1 MRLRFSPANVDCLGN
16 EKSEG
21 ESAGDTSPAVGSG
34 IAVGRVGGEALGEL
48 MAVSAVRRSVLYK
61 C

>member
-1 MRLRFSPANVDCLGN
+1 MDCLKD

-48 MAVSAVRRSVLYK
+48 MAGSAVRRSALYK